1 MDEVDIS
8 SSLHVVMKNMS
19 NATQSKIQRF
29 QRPVETPLLY
39 GLFSMSAS
47 HLGKTPLDIAKLRD
61 AVRKRLPE
69 LLDTVCTL
77 LYPSTI

>member
-1 MDEVDIS
+1 
-8 SSLHVVMKNMS
+8 MKIRRNT
-19 NATQSKIQRF
+19 AQSKIQHF

-69 LLDTVCTL
+69 LLDTVCAS
-77 LYPSTI
+77 LYSSILQIEAA